1 MMRKIHPYAGG
12 LALLLVLSFWLSTA
26 VSEASGDHA
35 LVATVKTA
43 ILYAMALLIPA
54 MAMVGAS
61 GMMMGARSSDPVV
74 ARKRQR
80 MPLIAANGLLVLVP
94 SAVFLQGRAV
104 AGDFSND
111 FILVQGLEL
120 MAGAM
125 NILLLYLNMKD
136 GLEIAARRRQVRR
149 PA

>member
-12 LALLLVLSFWLSTA
+12 LALLLVLSFWLSTV

-35 LVATVKTA
+35 LVATVKTV

-61 GMMMGARSSDPVV
+61 GMVMGTRSSDPAV

-94 SAVFLQGRAV
+94 SAVFLQARAV